1 MLSALR
7 RVAHTHARTQMTFY
21 GDKKDTPRGGC
32 RGGAAYFSW
41 ENVKNDKDRGNYL
54 GASLHARIG
63 RSKDDDFFW
72 YTKTPSNRT
81 LQSQQLETQRMLH
94 RQQYQQE
101 LEKFLN
107 PDTTANSH
115 TPTADAVTDSNAGGS
130 GAKNQPLPPLAPT
143 IKTHSGAGDARLSSI
158 PQRNSG
164 SCPTANRHTYP
175 QRPAR
180 TYPHRVGT
188 ADEYQAPTNPKRSSH
203 RYVGSNRC
211 TRRPCAESTGSRPSQ
226 RQGRDYTHSSH
237 TRPPSPSSQE
247 GFLTARQQLGGFK
260 K

>member
-1 MLSALR
+1 MYSA
-7 RVAHTHARTQMTFY
+7 Q
-21 GDKKDTPRGGC
+21 
-32 RGGAAYFSW
+32 FSW